1 MSILRAASRLT
12 SQHARFTSPV
22 FGRAFASSAS
32 AEPDAAVNMMAVRD
46 AINKGIEEEMLADDD
61 VFILGEEVAQYQ
73 GAYKVTKGL
82 WQKFGDDRVI
92 DTPIT
97 EMGFTGLAI
106 GAAYRGLKPIVEFM
120 TFNFS
125 MQAIDQIVNSAAK
138 QLYMSAG
145 TCPVPIVFRG
155 PNGSS
160 AGVGAQHSQCFAAWY
175 SSCPGLKVVA
185 PYSSADAKGL
195 MKAAIRDPN
204 PVVVLEHELMYG
216 VEFPMSAEEMSED
229 FVIPFGEARVEK
241 EGTDATIV
249 TFSRQVGFSL
259 DAAAQLESEGI
270 SVEVVNL
277 LSIRPL
283 DRDTIIESV
292 KKTNHLITVEEG
304 WPQCGIGAE
313 IAAIVMETDAFD
325 YLDAPVNRV
334 TGADVPM
341 PYATSLERAAV
352 PQVENICTAVKNT
365 LNKQM

>member
-1 MSILRAASRLT
+1 MSSLLKAASRLALRG
-12 SQHARFTSPV
+12 QRGHYRFLS
-22 FGRAFASSAS
+22 ASSSA
-32 AEPDAAVNMMAVRD
+32 AEPAASSEHVMAVRE
-46 AINKGIEEEMLADDD
+46 ALNKAIEEEMTADEK

-106 GAAYRGLKPIVEFM
+106 GAAYKGLKPIVEFM
-120 TFNFS
+120 TMNFS

-155 PNGSS
+155 PNASS

-175 SSCPGLKVVA
+175 SSVPGLKVLA
-185 PYSSADAKGL
+185 PYSSEDAKGL
-195 MKAAIRDPN
+195 LKAAIRDPN
-204 PVVVLEHELMYG
+204 PVVFLEHELMYG
-216 VEFPMSAEEMSED
+216 VEFPMSAEAMKDD
-229 FVIPFGEARVEK
+229 FVIPIGEAKVER

-259 DAAAQLESEGI
+259 DAAAQLEADGI
-270 SVEVVNL
+270 SVEVINL

-283 DRDTIIESV
+283 DRHTILESV

-313 IAAIVMETDAFD
+313 IAAIVMESDAFD

-341 PYATSLERAAV
+341 PYATNLETAAV
-352 PQVENICTAVKNT
+352 PQVQNIVTAVKNT
-365 LNKQM
+365 LNRQL